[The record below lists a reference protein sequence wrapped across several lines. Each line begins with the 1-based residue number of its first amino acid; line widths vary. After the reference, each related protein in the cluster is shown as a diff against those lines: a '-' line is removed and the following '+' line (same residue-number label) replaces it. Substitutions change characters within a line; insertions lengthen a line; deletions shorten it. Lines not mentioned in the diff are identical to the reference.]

1 MNRLLLLLFAF
12 ATSACA
18 AHARVATSGGY
29 SVQLVD
35 EWGGSLPS
43 YAHHGS
49 TYVLGS
55 YGTRYQVR
63 VTNHTGQRI
72 EAVVSV
78 DGRDVVSGDAGDYRN
93 QRGYLIDPWGSIT
106 VDGFRQNLSTVAA
119 FRFTSPGDSYSA
131 RRGTPQN
138 VGVIGVAV
146 FREQPQPIARPL
158 AVPPPSEPMWG
169 WGRGDDL
176 DGTTGMEEGE
186 ARAEASAQKSGAG
199 VGGAPAADAAAERA
213 PMGRTASA
221 PAKRATRNN
230 IGTQYGES
238 HHSTV
243 VEVPFVRH
251 NASAPDQVLALYYDD
266 ANGLQARGIPVF
278 GRPPYAQHGPQPFPA
293 EGRFAPPPP

>member
-1 MNRLLLLLFAF
+1 MNRLLLILFAF
-12 ATSACA
+12 ATTACA
-18 AHARVATSGGY
+18 AQARVASTGGY

-43 YAHHGS
+43 YAHRGS

-72 EAVVSV
+72 EAVVTV

-93 QRGYLIDPWGSIT
+93 QRGYLIDPWGTIT
-106 VDGFRQNLSTVAA
+106 VDGFRQNLATVAA

-138 VGVIGVAV
+138 VGVVGVAV
-146 FREQPQPIARPL
+146 FQEQPQPVARPL
-158 AVPPPSEPMWG
+158 AVPPSPPMWG
-169 WGRGDDL
+169 WGGDRD
-176 DGTTGMEEGE
+176 DAPDYEEGE
-186 ARAEASAQKSGAG
+186 ARAEASAQKSGG
-199 VGGAPAADAAAERA
+199 VGSGPAAEAAPADSMAGT
-213 PMGRTASA
+213 GRTASA
-221 PAKRATRNN
+221 PARSKRATRNN

-238 HHSTV
+238 HHSAV
-243 VEVPFVRH
+243 VEVPFVRR
-251 NASAPDQVLALYYDD
+251 NGSAPDQVLALYYDD

-278 GRPPYAQHGPQPFPA
+278 GRPYAQHGPQPFPA

>member
-1 MNRLLLLLFAF
+1 MNRLLLLFFAF
-12 ATSACA
+12 ATTACA
-18 AHARVATSGGY
+18 AQARVAHTGGY

-43 YAHHGS
+43 YPHRGS

-146 FREQPQPIARPL
+146 FREQHRPVARPL
-158 AVPPPSEPMWG
+158 AVPNEPMWG
-169 WGRGDDL
+169 FGHGTGGGGRGDDF
-176 DGTTGMEEGE
+176 DGNMEGE
-186 ARAEASAQKSGAG
+186 ARAESSAAKSGA
-199 VGGAPAADAAAERA
+199 AQPASPAADEAA
-213 PMGRTASA
+213 PMGRSRAPSRKTAS
-221 PAKRATRNN
+221 RNN

-243 VEVPFVRH
+243 VEVPFVRRSS
-251 NASAPDQVLALYYDD
+251 NAPDQVLALYYDD
-266 ANGLQARGIPVF
+266 ANGLQARGIQVF
-278 GRPPYAQHGPQPFPA
+278 GRPYAQQGPQPFPA